1 MVSLIV
7 WLLILMSLS
16 AWTTSYD
23 GGSFAAYTFKS
34 GNSYKNWFD
43 DVCESYPYAYL
54 SPFYFT
60 YTLGDGSAGNKPS
73 FCPWPE
79 VNSVLRL
86 LATVMSIITLM
97 LLFIKTPLS
106 IVARPIFAFYALL
119 FFAIFV
125 LDTGVQAAGLALCQK
140 TFVNTLMGQD
150 MVAEAMTLTCSATG
164 ESVIVVFD
172 IIASGVFFVL
182 HSAWALTTDLYVSS
196 NKNDYKMLAKKQ
208 GKAAA
213 KAKSSKN
220 MVKKVAETEGLV

>member
-1 MVSLIV
+1 
-7 WLLILMSLS
+7 MSLS
-16 AWTTSYD
+16 AWTTQYD
-23 GGSFAAYTFKS
+23 GGSFAEYTFKS
-34 GNSYKNWFD
+34 GNSYKDWFNN
-43 DVCESYPYAYL
+43 VCESYPYAYL

-60 YTLGDGSAGNKPS
+60 YTSSSGPSGSKPS
-73 FCPWPE
+73 YCPWPE
-79 VNSVLRL
+79 VNSIIRL
-86 LATVMSIITLM
+86 VATVMSIVTVG

-106 IVARPIFAFYALL
+106 IVARPIYAFYALL

-150 MVAEAMTLTCSATG
+150 MAAEGMTLTCSAAG

-172 IIASGVFFVL
+172 VIASGVFFVL
-182 HSAWALTTDLYVSS
+182 HSAWALTTDLYVDK
-196 NKNDYKMLAKKQ
+196 NKSDYKMLAKKQ
-208 GKAAA
+208 GKAVA